1 MAIAILEF
9 LTMRA
14 AAAGRT
20 VSHGGG
26 GCPCPVADRAPVD
39 LPSSASS
46 AEPRPGWAH
55 PPVCRPGRVAY
66 PLATTSR
73 DCPVPS
79 PARAAHRLPP
89 TCHGMPA
96 ANLLCATKRSL
107 NVGVKHDWT
116 PEESPRCCAGMPQ
129 ATRSPCCRAR
139 LTACSGKS
147 PMSDAMSRPAS
158 LIAGRRPERPTSNAE
173 AASRTG
179 KAAFLF
185 DPQPKTH
192 VKWV

>member
-26 GCPCPVADRAPVD
+26 GCPCPVADRASVD

-73 DCPVPS
+73 DCPGAVAC
-79 PARAAHRLPP
+79 ARRAPVA
-89 TCHGMPA
+89 
-96 ANLLCATKRSL
+96 
-107 NVGVKHDWT
+107 
-116 PEESPRCCAGMPQ
+116 AGM
-129 ATRSPCCRAR
+129 
-139 LTACSGKS
+139 
-147 PMSDAMSRPAS
+147 SRH
-158 LIAGRRPERPTSNAE
+158 AGCKP
-173 AASRTG
+173 
-179 KAAFLF
+179 LVHH
-185 DPQPKTH
+185 KTIT
-192 VKWV
+192 